1 MYKYNAIQIALSY
14 RTPRVLTASEINK
27 CYNYIESQ
35 INKYLSETNAKSF
48 TVKDIF
54 GYDKCEWP
62 EHHKAIQCIYDAW
75 VKHYT
80 KIHPNWTCDEVYT
93 EAYKQAAISLGHL
106 VKQVVGC
113 MSNKKFVISNPSG
126 WNIVY
131 KVVV

>member
-1 MYKYNAIQIALSY
+1 MYKYNGIQIALSY
-14 RTPRVLTASEINK
+14 RRPRVLSASEINK
-27 CYNYIESQ
+27 CYKYIESQ

-54 GYDKCEWP
+54 GYDKCNWSEQHEP
-62 EHHKAIQCIYDAW
+62 LQCIYEAW
-75 VKHYT
+75 INHYI
-80 KIHPNWTCDEVYT
+80 KIHPRWTSDEIYA
-93 EAYKQAAISLGHL
+93 ESYKQSAISLGHL
-106 VKQVVGC
+106 VKQVVGM